1 MAINALLKLAIA
13 GLNHPATKSLAK
25 KLIKNVSAGN
35 TLKVNKQ
42 ASLLS
47 RALGKAT
54 QSLSQTKSVNPNF
67 SLRQDLNYNPLTH
80 TAGKQI
86 YGHFKKTPMIDI
98 DVKGASHFAR
108 NVHHQGKPEAL
119 KGLFDYLK
127 TPPGKKS
134 LFATYETPGGIR
146 LFDLSRRTT
155 PQKYY
160 NPTRESGRLN
170 LKLGGD
176 PDYPVYN
183 IKRGAYASR
192 FTPKP
197 GRDRDYVAKLIDY
210 YGSGQA
216 IPKNVLEV
224 KKYHDTLIKRILE
237 SPSKEEI
244 NIGGLLQL
252 IGK

>member
-1 MAINALLKLAIA
+1 MAAVSFLRLAIA

-25 KLIKNVSAGN
+25 KLIKSTSKGN
-35 TLKVNKQ
+35 AAKANQQ

-47 RALGKAT
+47 RALGKARNLT
-54 QSLSQTKSVNPNF
+54 SKTKPVNPNF
-67 SLRQDLNYNPLTH
+67 SLRQDLNYNPHTY

-98 DVKGASHFAR
+98 DVKGASHAAR
-108 NVHHQGKPEAL
+108 NVYHQGKPEAL
-119 KGLFDYLK
+119 KGLFNYLK

-155 PQKYY
+155 PMKYY
-160 NPTRESGRLN
+160 NPLKESGRLN

-176 PDYPVYN
+176 PAYPVYN
-183 IKRGAYASR
+183 MKRGVYSSR

-197 GRDRDYVAKLIDY
+197 GRDKDYVAKLIDY

-224 KKYHDTLIKRILE
+224 QKYHDTLIKRILE
-237 SPSKEEI
+237 SPGKETI
-244 NIGGLLQL
+244 NIDGLLKL
-252 IGK
+252 LGM